1 MEEKSLSTL
10 EYTKILKSLSECAK
24 MTTQKQWQKN

>member
-24 MTTQKQWQKN
+24 NDDAKSWQKN